1 MQRLLTAVHSA
12 QTPRQPAGPPERKR
26 PHGVCTAGL
35 QMRRSGEAQDPPD
48 LEGVR
53 AFARTLPDAMPLLQA
68 ELQPVS
74 ARIGQ
79 VSIRARLTWA
89 AR

>member
-1 MQRLLTAVHSA
+1 
-12 QTPRQPAGPPERKR
+12 
-26 PHGVCTAGL
+26 
-35 QMRRSGEAQDPPD
+35 MRRSGEAQDPPD

>member
-1 MQRLLTAVHSA
+1 M
-12 QTPRQPAGPPERKR
+12 
-26 PHGVCTAGL
+26 AGL

-53 AFARTLPDAMPLLQA
+53 AYVRTFPDAMPLLQA

-79 VSIRARLTWA
+79 ARTWARLYWA
-89 AR
+89 AQ

>member
-1 MQRLLTAVHSA
+1 
-12 QTPRQPAGPPERKR
+12 
-26 PHGVCTAGL
+26 
-35 QMRRSGEAQDPPD
+35 MRRSREAQDPPD

-53 AFARTLPDAMPLLQA
+53 AYVRTFPDAMPLLQA

-79 VSIRARLTWA
+79 VRTWARLYWA
-89 AR
+89 AQ